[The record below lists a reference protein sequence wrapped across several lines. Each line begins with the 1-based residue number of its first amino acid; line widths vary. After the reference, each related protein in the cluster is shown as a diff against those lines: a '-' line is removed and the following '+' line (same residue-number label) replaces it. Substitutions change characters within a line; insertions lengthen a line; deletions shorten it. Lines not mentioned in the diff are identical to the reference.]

1 MLAMEITAS
10 TLASDAAISVV
21 LIVPNRRETVLRTL
35 ECLRAQ
41 TARSRM
47 EIVLFGPSMAVLET
61 LREDLA
67 GFGGYQLVA
76 WGRMRNMAAARG
88 AAFRIARTPLVV
100 HAEDHC
106 FPDPAWAEAF
116 MQAFASSAQGVVPAA
131 AGPLM
136 VNANPRSLWSWAAF
150 TLHFAHAAFPESRG
164 PVEFLATH
172 NACFRK
178 DAALA
183 LGPSLDSG
191 IEMEILLQNRLRAEG
206 HTLFHEARA
215 VTRHVNVSRPL
226 PLLKASFYGGW
237 LFSTV
242 RMREEQW
249 TLGRK
254 LFQLAVSPLVP
265 LLQLKR
271 RWGALG
277 RIAGERRL
285 LPFVAM
291 PVLAIATLHTAGEVV
306 GILFPRDSV
315 IEDYSNFE
323 NTRMRFVRPEEG
335 ALLYPESVA
344 TAIHEAAVQV

>member
-1 MLAMEITAS
+1 MVAMEIAASPLEAGTA
-10 TLASDAAISVV
+10 LSVV
-21 LIVPNRRETVLRTL
+21 MIVPNQRDTVLRTL
-35 ECLRAQ
+35 QCLRAQ
-41 TARSRM
+41 TARERM
-47 EIVLFGPSMAVLET
+47 EIILFGPSMAVLDT
-61 LREDLA
+61 LRDDLA
-67 GFGGYQLVA
+67 AFGGYQLVA

-88 AAFRIARTPLVV
+88 EAFRIARTPLVA

-106 FPDPAWAEAF
+106 FPDPGWAEAF
-116 MQAFASSAQGVVPAA
+116 LRVSAPDAQGIAPAA

-136 VNANPRSLWSWAAF
+136 VNANPASLWSWAAF

-164 PVEFLATH
+164 AVDFLATH
-172 NACFRK
+172 NTCFHR
-178 DAALA
+178 DSVLA
-183 LGPSLDSG
+183 LGASLDSG

-206 HTLFHEARA
+206 YSLFHEPNA

-242 RMREEQW
+242 RMREERW

-254 LFQLAVSPLVP
+254 LFQLAVSPIVP

-271 RWGALG
+271 RWGALT

-285 LPFVAM
+285 LPLVAV
-291 PVLAIATLHTAGEVV
+291 PVIAIAALHTVGEVV
-306 GILFPRDSV
+306 GILFPRDTV

-323 NTRMRFVRPEEG
+323 NTRMRFVRPEET
-335 ALLYPESVA
+335 ALLYPEDAEVVR
-344 TAIHEAAVQV
+344 EAALTA

>member
-1 MLAMEITAS
+1 MIRMEIAVS
-10 TLASDAAISVV
+10 PLPSNAAISVA
-21 LIVPNRRETVLRTL
+21 LIVPNRRETVLRIL

-41 TARSRM
+41 TARDRM

-67 GFGGYQLVA
+67 AFGGYQLVA
-76 WGRMRNMAAARG
+76 WDRMRNLAAARG
-88 AAFRIARTPLVV
+88 EAFRIARTPLVV

-106 FPDPAWAEAF
+106 FPDPGWAEAF
-116 MQAFASSAQGVVPAA
+116 IGAFSPDARGVTPAA

-150 TLHFAHAAFPESRG
+150 TLHFAHAAFPETRG
-164 PVEFLATH
+164 TVDFLATH
-172 NACFRK
+172 NTCFRK

-183 LGPSLDSG
+183 LGASLDSG

-215 VTRHVNVSRPL
+215 VTRHINVSRPF

-242 RMREEQW
+242 RMREERW

-277 RIAGERRL
+277 RIAGERQL
-285 LPFVAM
+285 LPLVAL
-291 PVLAIATLHTAGEVV
+291 PALAITTLHTIGEVV
-306 GILFPRDSV
+306 GIVAPRDTV

-323 NTRMRFVRPEEG
+323 NTRMRFVRPEERT
-335 ALLYPESVA
+335 LLYPV
-344 TAIHEAAVQV
+344 TAEPVRPEPVQV

>member
-1 MLAMEITAS
+1 METAA
-10 TLASDAAISVV
+10 TALASNAAISVV
-21 LIVPNRRETVLRTL
+21 LIVPNRRETVLRAL

-41 TARSRM
+41 TARDRM
-47 EIVLFGPSMAVLET
+47 EIVLFGPSMAVLES

-76 WGRMRNMAAARG
+76 WSRMRNMAAARG

-106 FPDPAWAEAF
+106 FPDPTWAEAF
-116 MQAFASSAQGVVPAA
+116 IQAFASAQGVVPAA

-150 TLHFAHAAFPESRG
+150 TLHFSHAAFPETRG
-164 PVEFLATH
+164 PAEFLATH
-172 NACFRK
+172 NTCFRK
-178 DAALA
+178 DAVLA

-206 HTLFHEARA
+206 HTMFHEARA

-242 RMREEQW
+242 RMREENW

-285 LPFVAM
+285 LPLAAM

-306 GILFPRDSV
+306 GILFPRDTV

-323 NTRMRFVRPEEG
+323 NTRMRFVRPEES
-335 ALLYPESVA
+335 ALLYPESAAVVP
-344 TAIHEAAVQV
+344 EAAVQA

>member
-1 MLAMEITAS
+1 MITMEIAAS
-10 TLASDAAISVV
+10 TLSSNVAISVA
-21 LIVPNRRETVLRTL
+21 LIVPNQRETVLRTL
-35 ECLRAQ
+35 DCLRAQ
-41 TARSRM
+41 TARDRM
-47 EIVLFGPSMAVLET
+47 EVILFGPSMAVLET

-76 WGRMRNMAAARG
+76 WHRMRNMASARG
-88 AAFRIARTPLVV
+88 ETFRIARAPLVV

-106 FPDPAWAEAF
+106 FPEPGWAEAF
-116 MQAFASSAQGVVPAA
+116 IGVFAAGAQGTTPAA

-136 VNANPRSLWSWAAF
+136 VNANPRSFWSWAAF
-150 TLHFAHAAFPESRG
+150 TLHFACAAFPETRG
-164 PVEFLATH
+164 VVDFVATH
-172 NACFRK
+172 NTCFRK
-178 DAALA
+178 DAVLA
-183 LGPSLDSG
+183 LGPALDSG

-242 RMREEQW
+242 RMREERW
-249 TLGRK
+249 RLGRK

-271 RWGALG
+271 RWGALS

-285 LPFVAM
+285 LPLVAL
-291 PVLAIATLHTAGEVV
+291 PAFAIATMHTIGEAV
-306 GILFPRDSV
+306 GIVSPRDAV

-323 NTRMRFVRPEEG
+323 NTRMRFVRPEER
-335 ALLYPESVA
+335 ALLCP
-344 TAIHEAAVQV
+344 EAAQPVRETPVQV